1 MRKLFVNQEGQIRS
15 GWRLLIW
22 FAIVIA
28 AHLAITFVGSR
39 LGAGGEHAFL
49 DPRWLIA
56 TDLLLILIPTALA
69 TFVMM
74 RIEHRRL
81 SDYYVHLRQLFGVLF
96 WKGLAWGAASVSL
109 VIGLIAAFGGYRITG
124 LASHGNALVHG
135 LLLWIATSLVI
146 GIVEEFAFRAYMLRT
161 LADGI
166 GFWPAATV
174 LAVCFGALHYF
185 TKPYERWEDFACTG
199 LLAFLITITVRRT
212 GDLAFAI
219 GWHAAFDFGNIYF
232 WAGRNAGEFAE
243 GRLFAT
249 AWPGPD
255 WLTGGLLGP
264 EASWMIFIV
273 IAGLFLV
280 FTGFVPE
287 LSPTEVQ

>member
-1 MRKLFVNQEGQIRS
+1 MRKLFVNREGQIRS

-22 FAIVIA
+22 FAIIIA
-28 AHLAITFVGSR
+28 ANYAISYVGTR
-39 LGAGGEHAFL
+39 LGFGGQHAFL
-49 DPRWLIA
+49 DPRWLTA
-56 TDLLLILIPTALA
+56 TDLLLIFIPTVLA

-74 RIEHRRL
+74 RIEHRHL
-81 SDYYVHLRQLFGVLF
+81 SAYYVHLRQLFGALF
-96 WKGLAWGAASVSL
+96 WKGLIWGAASVSL
-109 VIGLIAAFGGYRITG
+109 LIGLIAAFGGYRITG
-124 LASHGNALVHG
+124 LASHGGALIRG
-135 LLLWIATSLVI
+135 LLLWVMTSFVI
-146 GIVEEFAFRAYMLRT
+146 GLVEEFAFRAYMLRT

-166 GFWPAATV
+166 GFWPAAAV
-174 LAVCFGALHYF
+174 LAISFGALHYF

-212 GDLAFAI
+212 SDLAFAI

-249 AWPGPD
+249 SWPGPD

-264 EASWMIFIV
+264 EASWMIFVV

-280 FTGFVPE
+280 FTRFVPE
-287 LSPTEVQ
+287 ISPTELQ